1 MADNTEMINAL
12 KHRVK
17 DELEDAMKYMEMS
30 HKARDYGEPQDAQI
44 FRDIAKEEY
53 THAGHINNILKEHGS
68 NTNEFHDMWVK
79 AQHDVYGI

>member
-17 DELEDAMKYMEMS
+17 DELEDTMLYMEMA
-30 HKARDYGEPQDAQI
+30 HKTREHGEPQDVQI

-53 THAGHINNILKEHGS
+53 THAGHINNIIKEHGS
-68 NTNEFHDMWVK
+68 NTNEYHDMWVMAEK
-79 AQHDVYGI
+79 AVYGL

>member
-1 MADNTEMINAL
+1 MADSAEMINAL

-17 DELEDAMKYMEMS
+17 DELEDTMLYMEMAR
-30 HKARDYGEPQDAQI
+30 KAREHGEPQDVQI

-68 NTNEFHDMWVK
+68 NTNEYHDMWVRAEK
-79 AQHDVYGI
+79 AVYGF